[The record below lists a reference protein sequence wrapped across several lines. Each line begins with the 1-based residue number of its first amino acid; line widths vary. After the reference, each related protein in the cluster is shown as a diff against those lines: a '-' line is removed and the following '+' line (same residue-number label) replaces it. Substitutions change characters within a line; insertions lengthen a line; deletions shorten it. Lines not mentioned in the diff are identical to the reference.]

1 MMSKIFNLTIHEL
14 FTTVDSLVQS
24 GKQPSEIGTLYN
36 DWLTQNGNRTE
47 SVPAWFNF
55 GVIIAGQ
62 GLKKEAQACYLK
74 ALSLKPDFWQA
85 AANLANL
92 LEGQEKIE
100 EALEIYRQL
109 LPKDMEVEGKLHI
122 RNQMGRILENQR
134 DFKAAAELYEESL
147 SIDPSQDGPFQH
159 WFNVRQKQCDWPLES
174 FIKPIAT
181 AELAEKIGPIASMAY
196 FDDPA
201 MLNQACTSWI
211 ERFKKGKNYR
221 KLADK
226 RYNHERLRI
235 GYLSCDFRA
244 HAVCFL
250 NCQMFSMHDRERFEI
265 FGFDFS
271 KDEDT
276 PWRKM
281 VINGFDHH
289 IPIHEMDDETAAALI
304 RKFEIDILVDLVG
317 LTSGARPGI
326 LLQKPAPIQVSYL
339 GFLGPVGMQEIDYI
353 VCDDYVVP
361 PEASHYYGAKPLY
374 VPFYQVNNRLR
385 IAAETPTRESQGLP
399 PNAFVF
405 CAINNSY
412 KVTPSMFRRW
422 MKILEQTDNSVLW
435 LLAENPNVEQN
446 IKKELAR
453 YGMEEWRVI
462 FAKHAQPS
470 EYLARFSCADLYLDA
485 SPYNAGITGSDAVW
499 MGLPVLTCPGNTF
512 VSRMASDLMLKLN
525 LSEFVCETWME
536 YIEKAI
542 NFSKTKTAKS
552 ILERKLDRGSFVFDT
567 KFFVQALERKFI
579 EISR

>member
-1 MMSKIFNLTIHEL
+1 
-14 FTTVDSLVQS
+14 
-24 GKQPSEIGTLYN
+24 
-36 DWLTQNGNRTE
+36 
-47 SVPAWFNF
+47 
-55 GVIIAGQ
+55 
-62 GLKKEAQACYLK
+62 
-74 ALSLKPDFWQA
+74 
-85 AANLANL
+85 
-92 LEGQEKIE
+92 
-100 EALEIYRQL
+100 
-109 LPKDMEVEGKLHI
+109 
-122 RNQMGRILENQR
+122 
-134 DFKAAAELYEESL
+134 
-147 SIDPSQDGPFQH
+147 
-159 WFNVRQKQCDWPLES
+159 
-174 FIKPIAT
+174 
-181 AELAEKIGPIASMAY
+181 
-196 FDDPA
+196 
-201 MLNQACTSWI
+201 
-211 ERFKKGKNYR
+211 
-221 KLADK
+221 
-226 RYNHERLRI
+226 
-235 GYLSCDFRA
+235 
-244 HAVCFL
+244 
-250 NCQMFSMHDRERFEI
+250 MHDRERFEI

-276 PWRKM
+276 PWRNM

-289 IPIHEMDDETAAALI
+289 IPIHEMDDETAAILI

-361 PEASHYYGAKPLY
+361 PEASHHYGAKPLY

-412 KVTPSMFRRW
+412 KITPSIFRRW
-422 MKILEQTDNSVLW
+422 MKILEQTENSVLW

-512 VSRMASDLMLKLN
+512 VSRMAADLMLKLN
-525 LSEFVCETWME
+525 LSEFVCETWTE

-542 NFSKTKTAKS
+542 YFSKTKTAKS
-552 ILERKLDRGSFVFDT
+552 ILEKKLDRGSFVFDT